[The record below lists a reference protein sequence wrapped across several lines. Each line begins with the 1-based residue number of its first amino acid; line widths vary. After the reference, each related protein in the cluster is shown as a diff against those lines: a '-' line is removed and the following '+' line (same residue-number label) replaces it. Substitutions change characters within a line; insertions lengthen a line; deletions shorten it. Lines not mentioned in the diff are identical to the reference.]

1 MHLDTTIQLAFTF
14 AKIPATMQ
22 ANIVFMSIKNIQ
34 KLQRDPK
41 YPKRSKEHLV
51 LIEAAFLNPR
61 KIASGIQN
69 IFAGW

>member
-1 MHLDTTIQLAFTF
+1 MHIDTPIQLVSKYQPQCEQTSFSV
-14 AKIPATMQ
+14 
-22 ANIVFMSIKNIQ
+22 VFISIKNC
-34 KLQRDPK
+34 KRT
-41 YPKRSKEHLV
+41 KRSKEHLV